1 MISGPSS
8 QLIVIGASLN
18 HPDVAMVSN
27 SSIADH
33 DGKRPVW
40 LWTANNGFYAQ
51 NPLWTVRTPGAGCV
65 DLHGLK
71 QPPELVHAGGADF
84 SSFI

>member
-33 DGKRPVW
+33 DGTRDVS
-40 LWTANNGFYAQ
+40 
-51 NPLWTVRTPGAGCV
+51 

-71 QPPELVHAGGADF
+71 QPPEELVHAGGAETLVA
-84 SSFI
+84 SSDAA